1 MICPACTTN
10 NWTDIL
16 PWDKNK
22 NINRRCVPYVPRV
35 SCFHTLYRSEK
46 KCNYDTYSGVKRVFY
61 YRLKIIIIYS
71 FRLHHPIHKSLIGIW
86 GGKARDRRDRWDIE
100 SIATF
105 ISVPLENSEKSGAGQ
120 TRHRLR
126 PSGRVS

>member
-46 KCNYDTYSGVKRVFY
+46 KCNYDTYSRVKRVFY
-61 YRLKIIIIYS
+61 YILKIFIINL
-71 FRLHHPIHKSLIGIW
+71 FRLYHTHHKSLFVIW
-86 GGKARDRRDRWDIE
+86 GGKERDRRDRWDIK

-105 ISVPLENSEKSGAGQ
+105 ISVPLENYEKDMMGQ
-120 TRHRLR
+120 TVHRVCQF
-126 PSGRVS
+126 GRVS

>member
-16 PWDKNK
+16 PCDKNK
-22 NINRRCVPYVPRV
+22 NINRRCVPFVPRV

-46 KCNYDTYSGVKRVFY
+46 KCKYDTYSRVKRVFY
-61 YRLKIIIIYS
+61 YILKIFIIS
-71 FRLHHPIHKSLIGIW
+71 LSRLYHIHHMSLFVIW
-86 GGKARDRRDRWDIE
+86 GEKGRDRRDRWDIE

-105 ISVPLENSEKSGAGQ
+105 ISVPLENSEKCMMGQ
-120 TRHRLR
+120 MVRRVF
-126 PSGRVS
+126 PFGRIS